1 MAKKDASTSTSKE
14 IVPISA
20 DRGES
25 PVAKA
30 ILEFVSRIPESDVP
44 RVKGDAAEECRRLA
58 ASAAQK
64 AAITAGSL
72 ALPPGPLGW
81 LTVLPELVAIW
92 RIQGQLVSDIAAAYG
107 KTPKLGREQMLW
119 CLFRHTAAQAFRDV
133 AIRVGDR
140 LVFRTTATSVLQR
153 LAGRIGVS
161 VSKRAVGKGI
171 SRWLPVVGALGVGA
185 YAYYDT
191 GQVAKT
197 AIDLFSGEVNIDDD
211 PDGSEPGKKTRAR
224 AATDTTS
231 TTATAGAGGG
241 AGTETGTGARTRT
254 GAGAERGSPARGN
267 QARSRTRSAGTR
279 PAGDSTAP
287 ETGRGKATAARKPGT
302 AARKPRTPP
311 VGAGS
316 AGDKATPKTATR
328 KTTPAATR
336 KRATT
341 KKPVARKSATTKVT
355 TASRP
360 AAKKAT
366 KTTTARR
373 IPTRKPA
380 ARKPKAAT

>member
-1 MAKKDASTSTSKE
+1 MAKKDVTSSSTSRE
-14 IVPISA
+14 IVAVTA

-44 RVKGDAAEECRRLA
+44 RIKGDAAEECRRLA

-64 AAITAGSL
+64 AAITAGTL

-197 AIDLFSGEVNIDDD
+197 AIDLFSGEIHIDDT
-211 PDGSEPGKKTRAR
+211 PDGSEPGKKAVVE
-224 AATDTTS
+224 AS
-231 TTATAGAGGG
+231 
-241 AGTETGTGARTRT
+241 
-254 GAGAERGSPARGN
+254 
-267 QARSRTRSAGTR
+267 SA
-279 PAGDSTAP
+279 
-287 ETGRGKATAARKPGT
+287 KATVEAGSAKAT
-302 AARKPRTPP
+302 

-316 AGDKATPKTATR
+316 AGDKAATKSAAR
-328 KTTPAATR
+328 KTSPASTR

-341 KKPVARKSATTKVT
+341 KKTVARKSASTKAVKSAKPATKKTAAKAAKKT
-355 TASRP
+355 TARRAP
-360 AAKKAT
+360 AKKAT
-366 KTTTARR
+366 AS
-373 IPTRKPA
+373 
-380 ARKPKAAT
+380 RKPKAAT